1 MGLETGVAHVLS
13 ANAAFCAESTP
24 PVNGHAKLGMLARKH
39 ILGVRRTASGVLSV
53 NNQLQT
59 DSNEELCRKQIIGEP
74 TKRCGVVGRR
84 RWCRA

>member
-13 ANAAFCAESTP
+13 ANAAFCAVSTP
-24 PVNGHAKLGMLARKH
+24 PVNGHAKLGMLARKS
-39 ILGVRRTASGVLSV
+39 ILGVRRTASGVL
-53 NNQLQT
+53 
-59 DSNEELCRKQIIGEP
+59 DSREAMRRKQIIGEP